1 MSKRFLDKTQT
12 QKQSLQRVEVRTG
25 NLEGI

>member
-1 MSKRFLDKTQT
+1 MSKEFLDKTQR
-12 QKQSLQRVEVRTG
+12 QKESLQRVEVKTG